1 MPAEIAGPDL
11 LPVWLDIARSC
22 GQTLERSRA
31 RSDEDRSQTDG
42 ASFAVMEERGLSEA
56 RTTDERFV
64 QADLRALLL
73 EDARGAP

>member
-1 MPAEIAGPDL
+1 
-11 LPVWLDIARSC
+11 
-22 GQTLERSRA
+22 LERSRA

-56 RTTDERFV
+56 LTTDEHFV

-73 EDARGAP
+73 EELRDAP